1 MTDRFSDAPEPSYR
15 IIPSRFPPISVF
27 DTVATASD
35 LEAVMDLAG
44 WTSDRLVAD
53 RLARLDRTEWVF
65 GQPNASIVMAAFL
78 HVAPSG
84 MRFNLAELGAWYAA
98 AELDTAIVEV
108 AHHLRREA
116 VARSSSR
123 ETRTYRVYTCV
134 LEGSYLDI
142 RGQLT
147 ERGDLYDPTS
157 YAASQ
162 PFGEAIRSAGGN
174 GLIYDSIRKAGGTNV
189 VAHRPRNVTR
199 ISQTLH
205 LRITVQ
211 AGSRRIEVEKLS
223 TA

>member
-1 MTDRFSDAPEPSYR
+1 MTDRYSDAPKPSYR
-15 IIPSRFPPISVF
+15 VIPSRFPPISVF

-53 RLARLDRTEWVF
+53 RLARLDRGEWVF

-84 MRFNLAELGAWYAA
+84 MRFNSAELGAWYAA
-98 AELDTAIVEV
+98 AELDTAVTEV

-116 VARSSSR
+116 AARSSAT

-142 RGQLT
+142 RGERT
-147 ERGDLYDPTS
+147 ERRELYDPAS

-162 PFGEAIRSAGGN
+162 AFGEAIRSAGGN
-174 GLIYDSIRKAGGTNV
+174 GLVYDSIRKAGGTNV

-199 ISQTLH
+199 IAQSLH
-205 LRITVQ
+205 LRITVR

-223 TA
+223 A